1 MNRPRQEVDIARKLH
16 TIEWLKSELLE
27 GVSLFFKALLG
38 NNRQVLT
45 RSLAA
50 IILTCYFLGRR
61 LGIGLQQVD
70 QAIEEQLRHHLAGE
84 HQLED
89 WYGDLSACLD
99 YVTKKKTA
107 FK

>member
-1 MNRPRQEVDIARKLH
+1 MTRPHQEVDIARKLH

-27 GVSLFFKALLG
+27 GVSLFFKAMIG
-38 NNRQVLT
+38 NNRQVIT
-45 RSLAA
+45 KALAA

-89 WYGDLSACLD
+89 GYGDLSACLEH
-99 YVTKKKTA
+99 VQGKKRG
-107 FK
+107 

>member
-1 MNRPRQEVDIARKLH
+1 MTRPQQEVDIARKLH

-38 NNRQVLT
+38 NNRQVIT
-45 RSLAA
+45 KALAT

-70 QAIEEQLRHHLAGE
+70 QAIEEQLRHHLAEE

-89 WYGDLSACLD
+89 WYGDLSACLN
-99 YVTKKKTA
+99 YLQGKKRG
-107 FK
+107 

>member
-1 MNRPRQEVDIARKLH
+1 MTRPQQEVDIARKLH

-38 NNRQVLT
+38 NNRQVIT
-45 RSLAA
+45 KALAT

-70 QAIEEQLRHHLAGE
+70 QAIEEQLRHHLAEE

-89 WYGDLSACLD
+89 WYGDLSACLN
-99 YVTKKKTA
+99 YLQGKKRR
-107 FK
+107 

>member
-1 MNRPRQEVDIARKLH
+1 MTRPQQEVDIARKLH

-38 NNRQVLT
+38 NNRQVIAKA
-45 RSLAA
+45 LAA

-61 LGIGLQQVD
+61 LGIGLQQMD
-70 QAIEEQLRHHLAGE
+70 QAIEEQLRRHLAEE

-89 WYGDLSACLD
+89 WYGDLSACLN
-99 YVTKKKTA
+99 YLQGKKRG
-107 FK
+107 